1 MYRRALD
8 IYNHDT
14 PELYNTE
21 IARTKYMLG
30 TTYQDLGDNEKGETL
45 LAEAEDLR
53 RSIMGKDWIVAEG
66 EESYD
71 SLVNFWSR

>member
-1 MYRRALD
+1 MYRQALD

-30 TTYQDLGDNEKGETL
+30 TTYQVLGDNEKGEAL

-53 RSIMGKDWIVAEG
+53 RSIMGNDWIPAKG

-71 SLVNFWSR
+71 LLVNFWSR